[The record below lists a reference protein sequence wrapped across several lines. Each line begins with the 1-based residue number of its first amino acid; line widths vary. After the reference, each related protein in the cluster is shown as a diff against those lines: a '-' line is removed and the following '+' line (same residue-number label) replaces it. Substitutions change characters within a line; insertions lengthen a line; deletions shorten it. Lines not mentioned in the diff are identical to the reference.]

1 MKLILGLLFF
11 AIAISVSG
19 NPNPSVDKSCVK
31 YSITIDSKSVKE
43 KVEKEMLATNG
54 VTTVVVNVEDRYI
67 EVSYTTSKVNSDDI
81 KAKIEKLGLNP
92 QPLKCKPQ
100 SSYCEGDCR
109 NCPAIKSRGR
119 H

>member
-1 MKLILGLLFF
+1 MKLFLGLLLLT
-11 AIAISVSG
+11 ITTNVNG

-54 VTTVVVNVEDRYI
+54 VNIVVVNVEDRYI

-100 SSYCEGDCR
+100 SSYCGGDCR